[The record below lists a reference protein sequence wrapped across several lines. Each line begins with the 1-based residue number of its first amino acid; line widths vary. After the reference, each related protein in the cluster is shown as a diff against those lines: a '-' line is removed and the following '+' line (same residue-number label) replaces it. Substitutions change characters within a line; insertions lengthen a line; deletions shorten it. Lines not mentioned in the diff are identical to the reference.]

1 MAEDIAYVPTMTT
14 NPSDAQ
20 ITEAFA
26 TPPYDDVGVS
36 YKGYSKSKVSG
47 SKYQLNRQETRHIT
61 LNIGNGAFM
70 STLFTRPN
78 PDKTF
83 YCTGIQFHW
92 KLGGGIF
99 SNQFHVSDVDL
110 NGNAKIKIYEF
121 AYQTG
126 EQNFF
131 LNLKDCPRAFSGEKL
146 DLYTQGSFSSGDF
159 LSVQMFGWE
168 E

>member
-1 MAEDIAYVPTMTT
+1 MAEVAYKGPLNVKPSQANKVPVF
-14 NPSDAQ
+14 Q
-20 ITEAFA
+20 Q
-26 TPPYDDVGVS
+26 PPYEDVGVS
-36 YKGYSKSKVSG
+36 YGGFSKTKLAAN
-47 SKYQLNRQETRHIT
+47 KWQLNRQETRHVS
-61 LNIGNGAFM
+61 LVLGNGAFG
-70 STLFTRPN
+70 STLFTRPESG
-78 PDKTF
+78 KTF

-99 SNQFHVSDVDL
+99 GNQFHISDVNDV
-110 NGNAKIKIYEF
+110 GSAEIRIYEF

-131 LNLKDCPRAFSGEKL
+131 INLKDCPRKFSGNRF

-159 LSVQMFGWE
+159 LHVQLFGWE